1 MHHAMMELTSQ
12 LDCMITRVRLSLP
25 ASRGFTRIGLASTQR
40 PWPGRSYMYFNVEWI
55 VKFSMGSVHMWW
67 GSEIDRLIEIR
78 FPVEIWM
85 GICKMWRV
93 LRSRLFAKW
102 IFKLQCPLC
111 KRPANSIS
119 LKHLQKNG
127 CIGEFYLQKSRTRP
141 SFFLYAS
148 TSRGSKLLSVT
159 SFQRK
164 GNEFNVI
171 YIGKI
176 LL

>member
-1 MHHAMMELTSQ
+1 MLIINDKALHSVHNMHYAMMELTSQ
-12 LDCMITRVRLSLP
+12 LDCMITRVRLSPP

-40 PWPGRSYMYFNVEWI
+40 PWTGRSYMYFNVEWI

-85 GICKMWRV
+85 SICKMWRV
-93 LRSRLFAKW
+93 LRSRLYAKW

-119 LKHLQKNG
+119 LKHLQK
-127 CIGEFYLQKSRTRP
+127 
-141 SFFLYAS
+141 
-148 TSRGSKLLSVT
+148 KLSYRRILFT
-159 SFQRK
+159 KFHNQT
-164 GNEFNVI
+164 
-171 YIGKI
+171 I
-176 LL
+176 LLLICKHIKRIQIVVCN

>member
-1 MHHAMMELTSQ
+1 MHYAMMELTSQ
-12 LDCMITRVRLSLP
+12 LDCMITRVRLSPP

-102 IFKLQCPLC
+102 IFKFQCAKGRPILLVWNIC
-111 KRPANSIS
+111 K
-119 LKHLQKNG
+119 KN
-127 CIGEFYLQKSRTRP
+127 CRVGEFYLQKSRTRP

-164 GNEFNVI
+164 DNEFNVI
-171 YIGKI
+171 YIWKI